1 MSSFQITV
9 GQIYENDLNTAALSD
24 QSLKQNISFRTN
36 PITIFLHQLFYQ
48 AINLFILSVNCI
60 EFFDNNCCNWR
71 NNSTDIGISKM
82 PQHIHIFRNDRLLLV
97 VRVATKK
104 CANNTFERL
113 NVVSCRERSC
123 RENRRHWNSVWESEQ
138 RISRQIIAAS
148 KLQRCK
154 NTEKENKNRQIW
166 NKAFIK
172 NMMTKL
178 SGKPRS
184 GGKMPFSQ
192 SCSWTNDR
200 TAKLTIMTKRQVTCL
215 GHISIN
221 IHEYCQCLRCISW
234 THWSLDHWIKK

>member
-71 NNSTDIGISKM
+71 NISTDIGISKM

-148 KLQRCK
+148 LWLGKCK
-154 NTEKENKNRQIW
+154 YHQIW
-166 NKAFIK
+166 NGAFITK
-172 NMMTKL
+172 VQDYFLHDKTFRETSIRRENALFTKL
-178 SGKPRS
+178 
-184 GGKMPFSQ
+184 Q
-192 SCSWTNDR
+192 
-200 TAKLTIMTKRQVTCL
+200 
-215 GHISIN
+215 
-221 IHEYCQCLRCISW
+221 
-234 THWSLDHWIKK
+234 LD